1 MNHRGAALLAIN
13 LAALLFGS
21 AALCGKLNISPFFI
35 VCARSGFAALALLF
49 SRLIQRQSIQ
59 FSEKLQGKLFLSGF
73 ALAAHWLFFFASV
86 QMANVAIATVSF
98 ASFPLFTI
106 FFRSLMYRKSPTI
119 IEIIAALTI
128 LLAITILCA
137 QQIALDPA
145 FIPGTIC
152 GINSAAL
159 FSFFS
164 LLSQSLNRKNSRVT
178 VSLYQNLYVF
188 ILLLPATLLTDN
200 LPEDQNVWIT
210 LSILGVFMTAG
221 AHQLYFFALEHLRAS
236 TCAAFVSLEPIY
248 AIILSQLIYQEVV
261 SSTVILCGF
270 GILLAST
277 VLLRQEK
284 AAHN

>member
-21 AALCGKLNISPFFI
+21 AALCGKHNVSPFFI
-35 VCARSGFAALALLF
+35 VCARSGFAALALLL

-59 FSEKLQGKLFLSGF
+59 FSEKLQGQLFLSGF

-86 QMANVAIATVSF
+86 QLANVAIATVSF

-106 FFRSLMYRKSPTI
+106 FFRSLMYRKSPSI
-119 IEIIAALTI
+119 VEIIAALTI
-128 LLAITILCA
+128 LCA
-137 QQIALDPA
+137 QQIAIDPA

-188 ILLLPATLLTDN
+188 ILLLPATLLSDN

-210 LSILGVFMTAG
+210 LSSLGVFMTAG

-248 AIILSQLIYQEVV
+248 AIVLSQLIYQEVV
-261 SSTVILCGF
+261 SSTVILCGL

-284 AAHN
+284 AVHN